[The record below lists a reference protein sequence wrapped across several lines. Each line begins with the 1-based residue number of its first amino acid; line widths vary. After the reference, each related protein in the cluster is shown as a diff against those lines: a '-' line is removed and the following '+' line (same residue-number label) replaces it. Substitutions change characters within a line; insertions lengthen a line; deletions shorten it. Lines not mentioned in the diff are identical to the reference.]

1 LLFFQQEN
9 NWFIPYVVKLN
20 RRALVEMENKLEN
33 LDGAA
38 LRTLYEKQLQE
49 LSDDLL
55 NGAEWKDVQDK
66 RKLLI
71 AISKRLHGGSSNSP
85 AEYPNRP
92 E

>member
-1 LLFFQQEN
+1 
-9 NWFIPYVVKLN
+9 
-20 RRALVEMENKLEN
+20 MENEFEK

-38 LRTLYEKQLQE
+38 LKTLYEKQLQD
-49 LSDDLL
+49 LSDALL

-71 AISKRLHGGSSNSP
+71 VLSKRMHRERSTGP
-85 AEYPNRP
+85 AEYPSRP